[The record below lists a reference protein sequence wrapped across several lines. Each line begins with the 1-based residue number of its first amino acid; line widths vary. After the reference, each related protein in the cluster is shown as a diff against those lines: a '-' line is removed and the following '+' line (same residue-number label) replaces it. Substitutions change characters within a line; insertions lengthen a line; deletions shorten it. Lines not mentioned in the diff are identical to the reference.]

1 MKLWKLKCLIQA
13 ILKLKFFGYDG
24 FQNMFVYQTKFNM
37 LELKIRKGSYYV
49 VDWKSKGLFV
59 SKLLSLN
66 G

>member
-1 MKLWKLKCLIQA
+1 
-13 ILKLKFFGYDG
+13 
-24 FQNMFVYQTKFNM
+24 MFVYQTKFNM
-37 LELKIRKGSYYV
+37 LELKIRRGSYYV